1 MAGAVRRHPRGP
13 AGRLDTHTLWQY
25 TSTGP
30 LVGDHNR
37 FNGSLAGLKALATG

>member
-1 MAGAVRRHPRGP
+1 MRRQAGALL
-13 AGRLDTHTLWQY
+13 AGWDTHTLWQY